1 MLSATYS
8 LLPLLS
14 LVASTVANPLY
25 VPPALHVPLSRRS
38 THHNASVERFAFHAD
53 HLRAKYGWSKSNST
67 LSKRQGKT
75 VGMSIIDQG
84 RDNSYIGSVSIGTP
98 PQNFK
103 VVLDTG
109 SSDLWVAST
118 DCLSCGQTPP
128 FDPTKSS
135 SLQAVTS
142 ASGSQQTVRIRYGSG
157 QVAGILA
164 SDTVTMAGFTVNPQ
178 NLVVVEQMTDGLLDG
193 DVSGIMGLAFQA
205 LASTDAVPFW
215 QALVN
220 NGQFASPEMAF
231 WLARHL
237 DDDNP
242 PDESF
247 GGVLTLGGTNSS
259 LFTGDIEFIPLT
271 TTGSNTPTFWMLE
284 MTGATVQGKSI
295 AVPTGNSAL
304 SAIDTGTTLVGGP
317 TEGVEAI
324 YNAIPGSQRVPDM
337 EGFFQYPCS
346 TNVQVTFAFGGKSWP
361 ISAADMNL
369 GRISQNMCVG
379 GVFDLTLGSDVSAG
393 NGNPTWVV
401 GDTFLKNVYSVFRAN
416 PPAVGFAELSD
427 AAGGSSG
434 SPSSPSSSSAVS
446 PSGASSVSVSV
457 SPPSASVSAPAFD
470 SSFLSTII
478 GRSTTLTGTPT
489 SIPGAATITDGI
501 GPLPSG
507 SGSGSGGSNPS
518 GSSNAAAAL
527 FPANAQTVFTA
538 LAASFLTSVLSGYA
552 LLA

>member
-1 MLSATYS
+1 MVSATYS

-14 LVASTVANPLY
+14 LVASIVANPLY
-25 VPPALHVPLSRRS
+25 VPPALHIPLSRRS
-38 THHNASVERFAFHAD
+38 THHNASVERFALHAD

-75 VGMSIIDQG
+75 VGLSIIDQG
-84 RDNSYIGSVSIGTP
+84 RDNSYIGTVSIGTP

-128 FDPTKSS
+128 FDPSKSS
-135 SLQAVTS
+135 TLQAITS

-157 QVAGILA
+157 QVAGVLA

-178 NLVVVEQMTDGLLDG
+178 TLVVVEQMTDGLLDG
-193 DVSGIMGLAFQA
+193 DVSGIMGLAFEA
-205 LASTDAVPFW
+205 LASTDATPFW

-220 NGQFASPEMAF
+220 NNQFASPELSF

-242 PDESF
+242 PAESF
-247 GGVLTLGGTNSS
+247 GGVMTLGGTNSS
-259 LFTGDIEFIPLT
+259 LFTGDVEFIPLT
-271 TTGSNTPTFWMLE
+271 TAPTSSSPPTFWMLE
-284 MTGATVQGKSI
+284 LTGATVQGKS
-295 AVPTGNSAL
+295 VSLPTGSAAL

-324 YNAIPGSQRVPDM
+324 YNAIPGSQPVPDM

-346 TNVQVTFAFGGKSWP
+346 TNVQVTLAFGGKSWP

-379 GVFDLTLGSDVSAG
+379 GIFDLTLGSDVSG
-393 NGNPTWVV
+393 GGGNPTWVV

-416 PPAVGFAELSD
+416 PPSVGFAELSD

-434 SPSSPSSSSAVS
+434 SPSSPSSTVS
-446 PSGASSVSVSV
+446 PSGVSASGVSPVPSVS
-457 SPPSASVSAPAFD
+457 SPVFD
-470 SSFLSTII
+470 SSLLSTIV
-478 GRSTTLTGTPT
+478 GHSTTLTGTPT
-489 SIPGAATITDGI
+489 SIPGAATITEGI
-501 GPLPSG
+501 PPPSG
-507 SGSGSGGSNPS
+507 SSGSNSP
-518 GSSNAAAAL
+518 SNAAAAL
-527 FPANAQTVFTA
+527 FPANTQAVFTA
-538 LAASFLTSVLSGYA
+538 LAVSFLTSVLSGYA